1 MNSIRNHHS
10 SPDNNIEVYK
20 HRLIALKNNSP
31 QDRDL
36 FIESQARA
44 VKGCTSCSLENWS
57 EYLYRNGELGT
68 VRHDRLSYKSAPY
81 RSVAL

>member
-31 QDRDL
+31 QDRTETFL
-36 FIESQARA
+36 LNPRLELSKGVLHA
-44 VKGCTSCSLENWS
+44 VLKIGLNTCTETVNLEQ
-57 EYLYRNGELGT
+57 
-68 VRHDRLSYKSAPY
+68 
-81 RSVAL
+81 